1 MQMAKKVVKTFKAE
15 LHKNVSKGGG
25 WLGSLSATQIDPAS
39 GRELVLFS
47 STTAWASLSAA
58 KRWVKYFVQTQ
69 TTRKNIKYITTEHR
83 DEKEKPIS
91 YIGTF
96 NYRQESSV

>member
-1 MQMAKKVVKTFKAE
+1 MAKKVVKTFKAE

-25 WLGSLSATQIDPAS
+25 WLGNLSAMQVDPAS

-47 STTAWASLSAA
+47 ATTAWSSLSAA

-69 TTRKNIKYITTEHR
+69 TTRKNIKYTITEHR
-83 DEKEKPIS
+83 DEKGKPIS

-96 NYRQESSV
+96 TYRQESSV